1 MPKKVS
7 SDAAQKI
14 VIPGLS
20 VEAQAAF
27 DKAMD
32 YKSDEVKASAS
43 AKAKSK
49 VKKAAKAKT
58 KAKAK
63 AKATKELF

>member
-1 MPKKVS
+1 MPSKKVS

-20 VEAQAAF
+20 AEAQAAF

-32 YKSDEVKASAS
+32 YKSEVNASAS

-49 VKKAAKAKT
+49 IKEAAKAKT

-63 AKATKELF
+63 AKAKELF